1 MTTHQAAP
9 VTGATAKGLRA
20 SCPTVWESLHAHPFL
35 REMATGT
42 LSLDR
47 FRFYLEQDTMY
58 LEEYAKVMAL
68 GAARA
73 ARVDEVAWLRD
84 SMDNIVDNELPRNR
98 ELLVRI
104 VEMGAADRGGSR
116 AMAPTTLAYTSFLTT
131 TAYRGDAL
139 DVMVAIL
146 PCAVSY
152 REIALTLVDQIAPDS
167 LYTAWMEFFVGDFY
181 GRRLSQMQANLDEL
195 AARVGEGRTAALREV
210 FATASR
216 LEVAFWDM
224 AYHCRQWPD
233 LAVEVGRG

>member
-1 MTTHQAAP
+1 MSELTAAW
-9 VTGATAKGLRA
+9 LRK
-20 SCPTVWESLHAHPFL
+20 SCPQIWDSLHDHPFL

-58 LEEYAKVMAL
+58 LREYAKCMAL

-84 SMDNIVDNELPRNR
+84 SLDNIVDNELPRN
-98 ELLVRI
+98 EQLLQRVI
-104 VEMGAADRGGSR
+104 DLGAADRGGSR
-116 AMAPTTLAYTSFLTT
+116 GMAPTTLAYTSFLTA

-139 DVMVAIL
+139 DVMTVIL
-146 PCAVSY
+146 PCAISY
-152 REIALTLVDQIAPDS
+152 REIAQELVEVIASDS
-167 LYTAWMEFFVGDFY
+167 LYTAWMEFFIGDFY
-181 GRRLSQMQANLDEL
+181 GERLHQMQANFAEL
-195 AARVGEGRTAALREV
+195 AARADDSRRDFLREQ

-224 AYHCRQWPD
+224 AYGCRQWPD
-233 LAVEVGRG
+233 LAVSAT